1 MLVTPLAQL
10 PQMARGKGNK
20 IINVPS
26 KLLNSGDEVIVAMAL
41 VGPKNTLVV
50 HAGRKYKTM
59 KASELDHY
67 AAERGRRGLK
77 LPRGYQNVDALD
89 VE

>member
-1 MLVTPLAQL
+1 
-10 PQMARGKGNK
+10 
-20 IINVPS
+20 
-26 KLLNSGDEVIVAMAL
+26 MAL

-59 KASELDHY
+59 KATELDHY
-67 AAERGRRGLK
+67 AGERGRRGLK
-77 LPRGYQNVDALD
+77 LPRGYQNVEALD